1 MTLQIKALSPA
12 LGTTLQQPAYSHMLT
27 YISVSLTAKFTI
39 SEVLSHTI
47 QHGAAASKYYS
58 VEVHVGKQH
67 IDIIIFI
74 HDQKSEQF
82 W

>member
-1 MTLQIKALSPA
+1 MALQIKALSPSQCP
-12 LGTTLQQPAYSHMLT
+12 TFQQPDYSHMLT
-27 YISVSLTAKFTI
+27 YILVSLTAKFTI
-39 SEVLSHTI
+39 SEVLSHMI

-74 HDQKSEQF
+74 HDQKS
-82 W
+82 